1 MGGAPHGEGASAVEY
16 SLSQR
21 RRLWL
26 YTFLCPA
33 IDRFARIV
41 RRIAPPE
48 EIFDSPPAQ
57 LESIVGAETLARMR
71 RLNTDA
77 YIDALIE
84 RLEARGVSVICRGD
98 DDYPEC
104 FEQLT
109 DFIVAPEVLF
119 VRGAHEFPGRAVAVV
134 GTRACTPDGA
144 RIASDFAR
152 DFARAG
158 VAVVSGM
165 AVGIDAS
172 AVEGALDGGGRAL
185 CVLGCGVDV
194 PYPAENQK
202 LVRRMLEAGG
212 TLVSEYL
219 PGMGAN
225 RAFFPVRNRI
235 IAALAAGTLVVQ
247 APARS
252 GALNTATHALNCG
265 RDVFVV
271 PGSILDAKFAGSNAL
286 LRDGAAPAL
295 ESRDV
300 LEMLGFVRVEAE
312 QKTAQRSATQ
322 AAPEPGGLTDD
333 ELTVVRL
340 LYEGERSFDEI
351 ISQTELDTAKLNSLL
366 TMLKIK
372 GIIDETTG
380 KHYRISGRAKP

>member
-1 MGGAPHGEGASAVEY
+1 M
-16 SLSQR
+16 
-21 RRLWL
+21 
-26 YTFLCPA
+26 
-33 IDRFARIV
+33 
-41 RRIAPPE
+41 
-48 EIFDSPPAQ
+48 
-57 LESIVGAETLARMR
+57 
-71 RLNTDA
+71 
-77 YIDALIE
+77 
-84 RLEARGVSVICRGD
+84 
-98 DDYPEC
+98 
-104 FEQLT
+104 
-109 DFIVAPEVLF
+109 LF
-119 VRGAHEFPGRAVAVV
+119 VRGAHEFPERAVAVV

>member
-1 MGGAPHGEGASAVEY
+1 MEY

-84 RLEARGVSVICRGD
+84 RLEARGVSFICRGD

-235 IAALAAGTLVVQ
+235 IAALAAGTRVVQ

-300 LEMLGFVRVEAE
+300 LEMLGFARVEAE
-312 QKTAQRSATQ
+312 RKTAQRSVAQ

>member
-1 MGGAPHGEGASAVEY
+1 MEY

-84 RLEARGVSVICRGD
+84 RLEARGVSFICRGD

-119 VRGAHEFPGRAVAVV
+119 VRGAHEFPERAVAVV

-219 PGMGAN
+219 HGMGAN
-225 RAFFPVRNRI
+225 RTFFPVRNRI

-300 LEMLGFVRVEAE
+300 LEMLGFARVEAE
-312 QKTAQRSATQ
+312 RQTAQRSVAQ

-340 LYEGERSFDEI
+340 LYEGEHSFDEI